1 MEFNLDEYTRQ
12 IIETVQK
19 YDGNERFVLVANL
32 IAEAHSKGKRYG
44 HNKAVEICQN
54 ALKGMERVN
63 SSSY

>member
-1 MEFNLDEYTRQ
+1 MELNLDEYTRQ
-12 IIETVQK
+12 IIKTVEK
-19 YDGNERFVLVANL
+19 YEGNERFVLVANM
-32 IAEAHSKGKRYG
+32 IAEAYRKGKRYG